1 MPLRTKVIE
10 VIGMT
15 NYFERRGVWEHPVTK
30 VSRCTWVWMFI
41 MSFSLRVISVT
52 GLEVIF
58 GTGSLLLH
66 DEPKRWER
74 HSPEWLGIN
83 AQVCD

>member
-1 MPLRTKVIE
+1 
-10 VIGMT
+10 
-15 NYFERRGVWEHPVTK
+15 
-30 VSRCTWVWMFI
+30 

-58 GTGSLLLH
+58 STGSLLLH
-66 DEPKRWER
+66 DAAKRWER

-83 AQVCD
+83 AQVGD